1 MHKVLQSERHK
12 TEKNLQLGSVSVMSC
27 GTHNRTSI
35 VERSSTMPTTRD
47 DSWGRRPP
55 HKRHSLEPHKRHSL
69 EPHKR
74 HSLEPPS
81 SAAHRCSRASPFHS
95 MYYTPCTHS
104 TPYHIRT
111 RPRRASLTKPFLD
124 VGARA
129 VSTFAPPLTDEQRHA
144 WKDTL
149 TRKNLVG
156 GPTPSRVSTAE
167 LVPPHAHA
175 AALAAVSESAE
186 ALAETTLADVSLTE
200 RPPDLQTVASSPM
213 MNNSI

>member
-1 MHKVLQSERHK
+1 MHSTPYHI
-12 TEKNLQLGSVSVMSC
+12 
-27 GTHNRTSI
+27 RT
-35 VERSSTMPTTRD
+35 
-47 DSWGRRPP
+47 RP
-55 HKRHSLEPHKRHSL
+55 
-69 EPHKR
+69 
-74 HSLEPPS
+74 
-81 SAAHRCSRASPFHS
+81 
-95 MYYTPCTHS
+95 

>member
-1 MHKVLQSERHK
+1 MHKNLQSERHNK
-12 TEKNLQLGSVSVMSC
+12 TEKNLCVSVVSC

-35 VERSSTMPTTRD
+35 VERSSTMPTARD
-47 DSWGRRPP
+47 DSWGRRP
-55 HKRHSLEPHKRHSL
+55 PHKRHSL

-95 MYYTPCTHS
+95 MYYTPCTPLPTNIRTRP

-129 VSTFAPPLTDEQRHA
+129 VSTLAPPLTDEQRHA

>member
-1 MHKVLQSERHK
+1 MHSTPYHI
-12 TEKNLQLGSVSVMSC
+12 
-27 GTHNRTSI
+27 RT
-35 VERSSTMPTTRD
+35 
-47 DSWGRRPP
+47 RP
-55 HKRHSLEPHKRHSL
+55 
-69 EPHKR
+69 
-74 HSLEPPS
+74 
-81 SAAHRCSRASPFHS
+81 
-95 MYYTPCTHS
+95 

-129 VSTFAPPLTDEQRHA
+129 VSTLAPPLTDEQRHA

-156 GPTPSRVSTAE
+156 GPTPSRVSTGE
-167 LVPPHAHA
+167 LVPSRAST
-175 AALAAVSESAE
+175 LAVVRETSET
-186 ALAETTLADVSLTE
+186 LAETTLADVSLTE

>member
-1 MHKVLQSERHK
+1 MHSTPYHI
-12 TEKNLQLGSVSVMSC
+12 
-27 GTHNRTSI
+27 RT
-35 VERSSTMPTTRD
+35 
-47 DSWGRRPP
+47 RP
-55 HKRHSLEPHKRHSL
+55 
-69 EPHKR
+69 
-74 HSLEPPS
+74 
-81 SAAHRCSRASPFHS
+81 
-95 MYYTPCTHS
+95 

-129 VSTFAPPLTDEQRHA
+129 VSTLAPPLTDEQRHA

-186 ALAETTLADVSLTE
+186 ALAETALAETTLADVSLTE
-200 RPPDLQTVASSPM
+200 GPPDLQTVASSPM

>member
-1 MHKVLQSERHK
+1 
-12 TEKNLQLGSVSVMSC
+12 
-27 GTHNRTSI
+27 
-35 VERSSTMPTTRD
+35 
-47 DSWGRRPP
+47 
-55 HKRHSLEPHKRHSL
+55 
-69 EPHKR
+69 
-74 HSLEPPS
+74 
-81 SAAHRCSRASPFHS
+81 